1 MGSSP
6 LARGT
11 RAGRLDLVGQGG
23 LIPARAG
30 NTLRR
35 AVSCT
40 LHRAHP
46 RSRGEHERWDLKNLA
61 VQGSS
66 PLARGTPGRRDFR
79 GVQRGLIPARAGNTG
94 YLNFWLTV
102 LRAHPRSRG
111 EHTVTPH
118 AFNDSGGSSPLARG
132 TRSEGRS
139 AGVVSGLIP
148 ARAGNTYRRFTA
160 SAFCRAHPRSRGE
173 HPLPGNPSTPDA
185 GSSPLARGTSAIRFP
200 VFIMCRLIPA
210 RAGNIKPTRRGWV
223 WCSAH
228 PRSRGEH
235 AKSTRRRKPA
245 HGSSPL
251 ARGTCLYLRVY
262 FCLYRLIPARAG
274 NMR

>member
-1 MGSSP
+1 MSFRGGIRLGSSP

-132 TRSEGRS
+132 THTDASPLPPS
-139 AGVVSGLIP
+139 AGLIP
-148 ARAGNTYRRFTA
+148 ARAGNTRYPATRLHRT
-160 SAFCRAHPRSRGE
+160 RAHPRSRGE
-173 HPLPGNPSTPDA
+173 HRGGFRGTYRRQ
-185 GSSPLARGTSAIRFP
+185 GSSPLARGTLCIST
-200 VFIMCRLIPA
+200 CR
-210 RAGNIKPTRRGWV
+210 
-223 WCSAH
+223 
-228 PRSRGEH
+228 
-235 AKSTRRRKPA
+235 
-245 HGSSPL
+245 
-251 ARGTCLYLRVY
+251 
-262 FCLYRLIPARAG
+262 
-274 NMR
+274 

>member
-1 MGSSP
+1 MSFRGGIRLGSSP

-185 GSSPLARGTSAIRFP
+185 GSSPLARGTPRGLPGNLPSP
-200 VFIMCRLIPA
+200 GLIPA
-210 RAGNIKPTRRGWV
+210 RAGNTLYFDLPLKESG
-223 WCSAH
+223 AH

-235 AKSTRRRKPA
+235 VSDGESDTW
-245 HGSSPL
+245 HVGSSPL
-251 ARGTCLYLRVY
+251 ARGTPEIL
-262 FCLYRLIPARAG
+262 G
-274 NMR
+274 

>member
-1 MGSSP
+1 MVS
-6 LARGT
+6 
-11 RAGRLDLVGQGG
+11 VG

-30 NTLRR
+30 NTIPCPFVVELGW
-35 AVSCT
+35 
-40 LHRAHP
+40 AHP

-185 GSSPLARGTSAIRFP
+185 GSSPLARGTPRGLPGNLPSP
-200 VFIMCRLIPA
+200 GLIPA
-210 RAGNIKPTRRGWV
+210 RAGNTV
-223 WCSAH
+223 C
-228 PRSRGEH
+228 
-235 AKSTRRRKPA
+235 
-245 HGSSPL
+245 
-251 ARGTCLYLRVY
+251 
-262 FCLYRLIPARAG
+262 
-274 NMR
+274 